1 MTDASTRIARR
12 QKAGRINRALGYV
25 SLPML
30 IVLTITYYLHQ
41 DEGDVAHDVSTWTQ
55 IAFLPIFFVHVAL
68 TVYVFGFVRPRRTL
82 RVFHIYVGYVTLVLV
97 MVSQT
102 TFGNEPLHTV
112 TTILM
117 YAVIAVHIAIALRY
131 GMARRA
137 ADMPTRGFARPP
149 VG

>member
-1 MTDASTRIARR
+1 MTATSAGIARR

-30 IVLTITYYLHQ
+30 IVLTIAYYVHQ
-41 DEGDVAHDVSTWTQ
+41 EDGDTAHDVSTWTQ
-55 IAFLPIFFVHVAL
+55 IAFLPLFFVHVAL
-68 TVYVFGFVRPRRTL
+68 SFYVFGLVRPRRTL

-102 TFGNEPLHTV
+102 TFGNEPLHTTLTV
-112 TTILM
+112 LM

-131 GMARRA
+131 GVTRRGTEV
-137 ADMPTRGFARPP
+137 PPRGFARPP
-149 VG
+149 AS